1 MSDIFKKLEE
11 ATNLIEFEKKKE
23 YGTLLSEEEIKTI
36 FEILKKEDFELKP
49 ILEDI
54 EKILN
59 HLSEEKYM
67 IKEQT
72 IKSLLKYYKIIETSD
87 LMNIRHKLFFTE
99 EKMMVKKPYF
109 SQQSIEKIKEN
120 IQTIFTKI

>member
-11 ATNLIEFEKKKE
+11 ATNLLEFEKKKE
-23 YGTLLSEEEIKTI
+23 YGTLLTEEEVSSI
-36 FEILKKEDFELKP
+36 FVILKKEDFELKP
-49 ILEDI
+49 ILESI
-54 EKILN
+54 EKVLT
-59 HLSEEKYM
+59 HLPEEKYM

-72 IKSLLKYYKIIETSD
+72 IKSLLTYYKILETND

-99 EKMMVKKPYF
+99 ERMMVKKPYF
-109 SQQSIEKIKEN
+109 SQQSIEQIREN